1 MLEVSG
7 CILLSVR
14 LLQIHNN
21 SLTSEEA
28 LGIYTIVMR
37 DRVWVQYLLLALL
50 GLTVSQIEMQLPPRP
65 STLTLFMLVEQQAA
79 LSRRGQIL

>member
-7 CILLSVR
+7 HNLLLVR
-14 LLQIHNN
+14 LLQIYDN

-37 DRVWVQYLLLALL
+37 DRVWVQYLLIALL
-50 GLTVSQIEMQLPPRP
+50 GLTVSQIEMQLPPGP
-65 STLTLFMLVEQQAA
+65 SILALFTLAE
-79 LSRRGQIL
+79 